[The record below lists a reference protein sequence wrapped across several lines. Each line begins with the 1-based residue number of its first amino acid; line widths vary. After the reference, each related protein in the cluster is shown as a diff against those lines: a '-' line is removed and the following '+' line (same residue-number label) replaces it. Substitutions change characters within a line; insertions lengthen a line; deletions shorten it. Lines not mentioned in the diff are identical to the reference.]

1 MNGDGLHSCDSGVRE
16 FGRDW
21 KVAKEDDDELQNGS
35 CMNEEGGVVCLRFV
49 ALGESWGWEKIEALG
64 LLGGLLGFVIDGGG
78 DWKSPAAAAH
88 HE

>member
-35 CMNEEGGVVCLRFV
+35 CMNEGGGVVCLRFV
-49 ALGESWGWEKIEALG
+49 ALG
-64 LLGGLLGFVIDGGG
+64 
-78 DWKSPAAAAH
+78 
-88 HE
+88 